1 MTVRP
6 VIIENYPKLKIEPS
20 STIIVTEISIRSVS
34 KCLETYI

>member
-6 VIIENYPKLKIEPS
+6 LIIEIYPKLKIEIS
-20 STIIVTEISIRSVS
+20 ITVTVTEISIRSVS